1 LIVKTTNYNDTINKG
16 FLMNV
21 NRQQLTEIAKKEVF
35 KTKIKSILLE
45 QETIPPE
52 QLVPMVQQALEI
64 VVGTQQAAQAIGGAM
79 EGLQAA
85 MEGLQSTPLAQ
96 DILLQLMQHF
106 QIEQAQQ
113 AQVASQEQKQEKEQ
127 NRLETQAEIS
137 ESLEQNIDNV
147 LGDSLFV
154 ENSILQEQD
163 LEVFETEA
171 HFVVGKTVNYEH
183 IFTRIRAIEGV
194 TVVSIQSTAQ
204 EIGPSLDRLFLNIK
218 YLKGARPSQ
227 YFLSLLKRAL
237 LRISG
242 VKSVR
247 FVATRKLGQQEI

>member
-1 LIVKTTNYNDTINKG
+1 
-16 FLMNV
+16 MNV

-64 VVGTQQAAQAIGGAM
+64 VVGAQQASQAVGGAMEALQGAM
-79 EGLQAA
+79 EGLQNAPAA
-85 MEGLQSTPLAQ
+85 QE
-96 DILLQLMQHF
+96 ILMQLMQHF
-106 QIEQAQQ
+106 QQQQAQQ
-113 AQVASQEQKQEKEQ
+113 SQEAAQQRKQDMEQ
-127 NRLETQAEIS
+127 SRVQTQGQIAESIEQGIESVLE
-137 ESLEQNIDNV
+137 
-147 LGDSLFV
+147 DSLFV
-154 ENSILQEQD
+154 ENSVIQEQD
-163 LEVFETEA
+163 LEVFETQA
-171 HFVVGKTVNYEH
+171 HFVVGKKVNYEH

-204 EIGPSLDRLFLNIK
+204 EIGPSLDKLFLNIK

-247 FVATRKLGQQEI
+247 FVTTRKLGQQEL

>member
-1 LIVKTTNYNDTINKG
+1 MSVD
-16 FLMNV
+16 
-21 NRQQLTEIAKKEVF
+21 RQHLTEIAKKEVF
-35 KTKIKSILLE
+35 KTRIKSILLE
-45 QETIPPE
+45 QDGIPPE

-64 VVGTQQAAQAIGGAM
+64 IAGTQQASQAIGGAM
-79 EGLQAA
+79 EALQAA
-85 MEGLQSTPLAQ
+85 MGGLQNAPAAQ
-96 DILLQLMQHF
+96 EILLQLMQYF
-106 QIEQAQQ
+106 QQEQAKQ
-113 AQVASQEQKQEKEQ
+113 AQAATQQQKQEKEQ
-127 NRLETQAEIS
+127 SRLETQAQIS

-154 ENSILQEQD
+154 ENSILQEQE

-247 FVATRKLGQQEI
+247 FVTTRKLGRQEM